1 MTTLWTELDR
11 TFSELDRRLRM
22 SPAARRTTRHAS
34 ARPGI
39 HVSEAEDS
47 WTLAVDLPG
56 VPPDDVSVEL
66 EDDVLRIRASRTITP
81 HADARA
87 VRRERRA
94 WTIDEGLRI
103 PASID
108 SEGITATLRD
118 GRLTVS
124 LPRRTSRSRSVA
136 IQTR

>member
-1 MTTLWTELDR
+1 MSQTATMEECAMTTLWTELDR

-56 VPPDDVSVEL
+56 VPSE
-66 EDDVLRIRASRTITP
+66 EGAREGGVLVDMALCDWEARHLAPLTLSRHLAPSTSPCDRTPSPSSCHLAPYASSCDRTP
-81 HADARA
+81 
-87 VRRERRA
+87 
-94 WTIDEGLRI
+94 
-103 PASID
+103 S
-108 SEGITATLRD
+108 
-118 GRLTVS
+118 
-124 LPRRTSRSRSVA
+124 
-136 IQTR
+136 